1 MNRLVIFVV
10 AGSSIRELEFY
21 IADSYMQG
29 VYDSCKSVSNPATG
43 ELAMD
48 MICAGAMSCSAHK

>member
-1 MNRLVIFVV
+1 
-10 AGSSIRELEFY
+10 
-21 IADSYMQG
+21 MQG

-48 MICAGAMSCSAHK
+48 VICAGAMGCSANK

>member
-1 MNRLVIFVV
+1 MLLDLGLSVK
-10 AGSSIRELEFY
+10 ELKFY
-21 IADSYMQG
+21 ITDSYMQG

-48 MICAGAMSCSAHK
+48 IMCAGAVRCSAHK

>member
-1 MNRLVIFVV
+1 
-10 AGSSIRELEFY
+10 
-21 IADSYMQG
+21 MQG

-48 MICAGAMSCSAHK
+48 FICAGAISCSAHK